1 MKIRSAEFIKSATG
15 PDNYPADGLPE
26 VAFAGRSNVGKSS
39 LINFLLERKNLVRT
53 SSTPGRTQLLNFFNI
68 NDAFYLVDLPGY
80 GYAKAP
86 LAVRRQWEKMVR
98 RYLDGRQPL
107 RAVVLLLD
115 IRREPG
121 EQDLELLD
129 WLEEFQVPTIPVLT
143 KADKIRSSQRSR
155 QIRSILAATGLEEA
169 HFTLCSTL
177 ARMGRADLWERI
189 ESVLEK
195 PEEGE

>member
-15 PDNYPADGLPE
+15 PDNYPVDGLPE

-68 NDAFYLVDLPGY
+68 NDEFYLVDLPGY
-80 GYAKAP
+80 GFAKAP
-86 LAVRRQWEKMVR
+86 VGVRRSWEKMVR
-98 RYLDGRQPL
+98 RFLDGRRQL

-115 IRREPG
+115 IRRDPTD
-121 EQDLELLD
+121 QDLELLD
-129 WLEEFQVPTIPVLT
+129 WLEEFQIPTIPVLT
-143 KADKIRSSQRSR
+143 KADKIRSSQRPR
-155 QIRSILAATGLEEA
+155 QMRSILEATGLDEA

-177 ARMGRADLWERI
+177 AKLGRDDLWARI
-189 ESVLEK
+189 ESALEDL
-195 PEEGE
+195 GE